1 MVCVMMLSVA
11 QLTAVH
17 NTVDSYHGYCHITFL
32 WTCFHWH
39 IGILLLDIQTIYIP
53 GNDNVIIID
62 AFIAVLN
69 TFRDCYVWRGHR
81 SELSTEHWLPLLLLL
96 LLLHCPRRVSTSL
109 VILLHVFQSCT
120 TSLQLTVPIFLVSFF
135 TSTSHLA
142 LRFPLVLLLVWF
154 IFLVF
159 LALSFRCR
167 CPFHLSCWSSIIVP
181 VSTSSYNFSSSTFVL
196 IFYWLSSST
205 GIKII
210 LNILPSKVMH
220 VFPPD
225 SHPPHVLHRT

>member
-17 NTVDSYHGYCHITFL
+17 NTVDSYHGYCHVAFL

-39 IGILLLDIQTIYIP
+39 IGILLLEIQTICIP

-69 TFRDCYVWRGHR
+69 TFRDCYVWKGHR
-81 SELSTEHWLPLLLLL
+81 SGLSTEHWLPLL
-96 LLLHCPRRVSTSL
+96 HCPRTVSTSL
-109 VILLHVFQSCT
+109 VILLHVSLSCT

-159 LALSFRCR
+159 LASSIRCR
-167 CPFHLSCWSSIIVP
+167 CSIHLSCCSSITVP
-181 VSTSSYNFSSSTFVL
+181 VLSTSSYNFSSSIFVL